1 MFPALSHLQLQ
12 PVLAADGSVKRP
24 GRLMVEL
31 QFVLDPFCS
40 RDMWVWQRV
49 LSWERVGSRG
59 LVFPNLDVSISESLP
74 GPEVAFGITPCTQL
88 CCFCANTKSSEPA
101 PRASTVLCWSALGL
115 GAVWDSLLRTVTPP
129 CPSPPSETCTQAKA
143 GRERPL
149 QLWSSCQG
157 G

>member
-40 RDMWVWQRV
+40 RDTWVWQRV

-74 GPEVAFGITPCTQL
+74 GPEVA
-88 CCFCANTKSSEPA
+88 
-101 PRASTVLCWSALGL
+101 
-115 GAVWDSLLRTVTPP
+115 
-129 CPSPPSETCTQAKA
+129 
-143 GRERPL
+143 
-149 QLWSSCQG
+149 
-157 G
+157 